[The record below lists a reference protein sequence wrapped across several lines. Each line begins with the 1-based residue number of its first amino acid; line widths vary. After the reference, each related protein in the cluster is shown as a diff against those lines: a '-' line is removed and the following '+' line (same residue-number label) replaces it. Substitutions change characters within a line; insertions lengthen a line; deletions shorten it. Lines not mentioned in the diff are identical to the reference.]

1 MEGNFYRRDTNTY
14 EEDNLE
20 ASVWDDVQKDN
31 GNNITIKNENSII
44 VGGDEGDNVI
54 NELSQTFANINILGT
69 GIGST
74 LDEPLPY
81 EDMHQTNPLIE
92 HENIFNSQLSQ
103 EARHDDEV
111 VEDTPTNHKLL
122 LDKLAP
128 EDNDLSDLHND
139 EFEHINNVP
148 KGNEDPLFSGEML
161 ASPLPIDSNI
171 LNSSSETVGRKNI
184 SNTQLHR
191 LFSGKR
197 LRRRAVP
204 ASSIDTDPLH
214 KAQINNNLSKQRN
227 KKDNSS
233 ADSTFS
239 NKNTISDTDSDNDLD
254 ILRKMDSPLHAVSSW
269 KNSIDKGEEE
279 LKTSE
284 PSKKEEGSK
293 DNDDNEIASPK
304 GLSNP
309 NNELLSFK
317 IEVKDPIK
325 IGELTSS
332 HVEYL
337 VHTKLAPSSA
347 TSSTSILPSGESQIR
362 RRYRDFRWLY
372 RQLQNNH
379 WGKIIP
385 PPPEKQAV
393 GRFKDDFIENRRFQ
407 MESMLNRIA
416 RDPILQK
423 DDDFIFFLSSESF
436 SKDSKIR
443 EYVSGSAAYNDDN
456 DLSEIHIS
464 EIKLLGP
471 EDAAIVLKNGGLDAD
486 NNRGFMNISFSSPPK
501 YIEQDQFFIQE
512 YDNLSILESQLK
524 QIYQSL
530 DLIDTQRN
538 ELASTIGEFAE
549 VIKSL
554 AKLEVTRQ
562 SSELLSNFS
571 EVHSKIKSILERN
584 SLQDALTIIATVD
597 EYIRS
602 LASVR
607 ATFKQR
613 RKIGYYL
620 GIVENDLRKKLAQF
634 DKQTNNGQRDIKGD
648 AKFLKLKNECDILQ
662 TRRDKISKWFND
674 VTNTIRHEL
683 NSYNKERINEI
694 KNSIEISLEGA
705 IESQKECIELWE
717 TFFQTNL

>member
-1 MEGNFYRRDTNTY
+1 M
-14 EEDNLE
+14 
-20 ASVWDDVQKDN
+20 
-31 GNNITIKNENSII
+31 
-44 VGGDEGDNVI
+44 
-54 NELSQTFANINILGT
+54 
-69 GIGST
+69 
-74 LDEPLPY
+74 
-81 EDMHQTNPLIE
+81 
-92 HENIFNSQLSQ
+92 
-103 EARHDDEV
+103 
-111 VEDTPTNHKLL
+111 
-122 LDKLAP
+122 
-128 EDNDLSDLHND
+128 
-139 EFEHINNVP
+139 
-148 KGNEDPLFSGEML
+148 
-161 ASPLPIDSNI
+161 
-171 LNSSSETVGRKNI
+171 
-184 SNTQLHR
+184 
-191 LFSGKR
+191 
-197 LRRRAVP
+197 
-204 ASSIDTDPLH
+204 
-214 KAQINNNLSKQRN
+214 
-227 KKDNSS
+227 
-233 ADSTFS
+233 
-239 NKNTISDTDSDNDLD
+239 
-254 ILRKMDSPLHAVSSW
+254 
-269 KNSIDKGEEE
+269 
-279 LKTSE
+279 
-284 PSKKEEGSK
+284 
-293 DNDDNEIASPK
+293 
-304 GLSNP
+304 
-309 NNELLSFK
+309 LSFK

-325 IGELTSS
+325 IDELTSS

-423 DDDFIFFLSSESF
+423 DDDFIFFLTSESF

-620 GIVENDLRKKLAQF
+620 GIVENDFRKKLAQF
-634 DKQTNNGQRDIKGD
+634 DRQTNNGQRDIKGD
-648 AKFLKLKNECDILQ
+648 SKFLKLKNECDILQ

-674 VTNTIRHEL
+674 VTNTIRLEL
-683 NSYNKERINEI
+683 NSYNKERINEF